1 MVWDVTA
8 QSAIKERPLMSRL
21 AQYLIVTALLWPVPT
36 ALAAASP
43 PEGTDS
49 GLTAVFVRYY
59 SAIAKGRW
67 GDAFQMLHKRLK
79 EATAVKTPEDLA
91 RRSSRSQQ
99 DLIAAFET
107 YDRLEV
113 VRTEMDLTSIKAR
126 VTAAGDGDVAGEVSY
141 DLVVFP
147 KGQGRPLMYRVT
159 LNVGLA
165 QGQIIRITQ
174 HSMARIDPGGHG
186 DAI

>member
-1 MVWDVTA
+1 
-8 QSAIKERPLMSRL
+8 MSRL
-21 AQYLIVTALLWPVPT
+21 AQYVTVTALLLTLPST
-36 ALAAASP
+36 LAAASP

-59 SAIAKGRW
+59 SAIAKERW
-67 GDAFQMLHKRLK
+67 SDAFQMLHKRLK
-79 EATAVKTPEDLA
+79 DATKVQTPEDLA

-113 VRTEMDLTSIKAR
+113 VKTEMDLTSIKAR
-126 VTAAGDGDVAGEVSY
+126 VTAAGDGDVTGEVSY

-159 LNVGLA
+159 MNVGLA

>member
-1 MVWDVTA
+1 MVWDATA
-8 QSAIKERPLMSRL
+8 QSAIKKGSFMRRL
-21 AQYLIVTALLWPVPT
+21 ACHLIVPALLLALPT

-59 SAIAKGRW
+59 SAIAKERW
-67 GDAFQMLHKRLK
+67 SEAFQMMHTRLK
-79 EATAVKTPEDLA
+79 EATAVQTPEDLA
-91 RRSSRSQQ
+91 RHNSRTQQ
-99 DLIAAFET
+99 ELIDAFGT

-113 VRTEMDLTSIKAR
+113 ATTEMDLNSIKAR
-126 VTAAGDGDVAGEVSY
+126 VTAAGNGDVAGEVSY

-147 KGQGRPLMYRVT
+147 KGQGRPLMYRAT
-159 LNVGLA
+159 MNVGLA

-174 HSMARIDPGGHG
+174 HSMARIDSGGHG